1 MASSHG
7 YPKWLIGSKDEI
19 TKSKEWTSFVHELH
33 EAIQQQ
39 LTESHVQYF
48 TDLSEAEKELFMQRA
63 TKALEGGSASKNL
76 FNRVSSVMDQQLND
90 QVSKQL
96 LDDYPTDTRSDLIVD
111 AAEEGVMSMLKR
123 WPDMKSKLHV
133 CFNQPLAEPVR
144 QLAWHLY
151 LSDPKMRK
159 EYVDLLNQ
167 NPRLAISP
175 QDLDI
180 SQRVE
185 QMVLSEPTF
194 SDLKGSIG
202 HFYAMKATL
211 SYHHARQQTKGCLP
225 DIDYFLVVPFVLV
238 ASSSLS
244 RRDPAPGKVVALL
257 VEEYL
262 TYMSTR
268 PGYIVDSGS
277 QLHNEEMRGFVD
289 KVASLLE
296 KHYSETSSL
305 ISRNYVPARE
315 KIVATEKGSRAVLV
329 EGLTDLV
336 RPMARTML
344 IGFLNFETL
353 LYVWDQYVI
362 GLDVP
367 SFSTEWL
374 AVVMATLIGLL
385 HDKLKS
391 CKNPQE
397 MEEVLNRDSP
407 SLTVHQFQ
415 YQVKRYH
422 YRDLYTML
430 TSDQKAALPVLDPTQ
445 SVHPSWR
452 HWYNDQIPPY
462 TKPQDRRKAREE
474 REAERERLLQ
484 QQRDAERLRKEG
496 ESRERKAEHGEA
508 MKLAASERARLDQE
522 RIALEDLLDDERR
535 RRLDGERKAQEEI
548 ENLRRELE
556 ALKQPQAPRPASN
569 FSLKSYVSRMLIPP
583 PPSPASQMASLAAIP
598 ESPVRTPAPTLN
610 PQVQAEEVILDF
622 LTRIRR
628 SMDKIASGEGED
640 SQTLDT
646 ETNKFIHTNVQDI
659 KRAQMEVFGHRLQP
673 GEFESMDALRQ
684 KQASDQMMTLIQKWR
699 DDRRARD
706 LRQGGGGSTRR

>member
-1 MASSHG
+1 
-7 YPKWLIGSKDEI
+7 
-19 TKSKEWTSFVHELH
+19 EWTSFVHELH

-63 TKALEGGSASKNL
+63 TKALEGGSTSKNL
-76 FNRVSSVMDQQLND
+76 FSRVSSVMDQQLND

-96 LDDYPTDTRSDLIVD
+96 LDDYPTDTRSDLIVE

-133 CFNQPLAEPVR
+133 CFNQPLAQPVR

-151 LSDPKMRK
+151 LSDPKVRK

-185 QMVLSEPTF
+185 QMVLSETTF
-194 SDLKGSIG
+194 SELKGSIG

-211 SYHHARQQTKGCLP
+211 SYHHARQQTKGRLN

-244 RRDPAPGKVVALL
+244 RRDPASGKVVALL

-262 TYMSTR
+262 TFLSTR
-268 PGYIVDSGS
+268 PGYIIDSGS

-289 KVASLLE
+289 KIATILE
-296 KHYSETSSL
+296 KDYSETANL
-305 ISRNYVPARE
+305 ISKNYVPARE

-329 EGLTDLV
+329 DGLIDLV

-344 IGFLNFETL
+344 VGFLSFETL
-353 LYVWDQYVI
+353 LYVWDQYII
-362 GLDVP
+362 GQDVP
-367 SFSTEWL
+367 GFSTEWL
-374 AVVMATLIGLL
+374 AVVMATLLGLL
-385 HDKLKS
+385 HDKLKN
-391 CKNPQE
+391 CKNPQDIE
-397 MEEVLNRDSP
+397 TVLNTDSP
-407 SLTVHQFQ
+407 YLTVQQFQ
-415 YQVKRYH
+415 YQVKRFH

-430 TSDQKAALPVLDPTQ
+430 TADQKAALPVLDPTQ

-496 ESRERKAEHGEA
+496 ESRERKAAHGEM
-508 MKLAASERARLDQE
+508 MKMAATERALLDQE
-522 RIALEDLLDDERR
+522 RIALEEKLEDERR
-535 RRLDGERKAQEEI
+535 KRLDAERKAQEEI

-556 ALKQPQAPRPASN
+556 AMKKPVARSPSV
-569 FSLKSYVSRMLIPP
+569 FSVSSYISRMLIPP
-583 PPSPASQMASLAAIP
+583 PPSPASQVASLAAIP

-610 PQVQAEEVILDF
+610 PQVQAEEVVLDF

-628 SMDKIASGEGED
+628 SMDKIANGEAED
-640 SQTLDT
+640 ARTLDV
-646 ETNKFIHTNVQDI
+646 ETGKFIYTNVQDI

-673 GEFESMDALRQ
+673 GEFEAMDAQRQ
-684 KQASDQMMTLIQKWR
+684 KQASDQMMVLIQRWR

-706 LRQGGGGSTRR
+706 LKQGGGGSTRR